1 MSKEFIVRDQY
12 WASATISSSGTT
24 SSAIATGGRVIFGL
38 VMPGVFTGTSIT
50 FTVSHDGTTYQA
62 LYDETNTQVSM
73 TVAASRSYALPDAL
87 AAWPYFKIVSGSSEG
102 AARTLYVQM
111 KG

>member
-1 MSKEFIVRDQY
+1 MNVQIRRDRTFQPLTI
-12 WASATISSSGTT
+12 ASSATT
-24 SSAIATGGRVIFGL
+24 SDAVILGGKVLVGL
-38 VMPGVFTGTSIT
+38 VMPGTFTGTTIT

-62 LYDETNTQVSM
+62 LYDDTNTQVSM
-73 TVAASRSYALPDAL
+73 TVAASRNYALPDTL

-102 AARTLYVQM
+102 GARTLYVVM

>member
-1 MSKEFIVRDQY
+1 MNFIKRHTK
-12 WASATISSSGTT
+12 WASLTIASSGTT
-24 SSAIATGGRVIFGL
+24 SSACEVGGFALLGL
-38 VMPGVFTGTSIT
+38 VMPGTFTGTTIT

-62 LYDETNTQVSM
+62 LYDDTNTQVSM
-73 TVAASRSYALPDAL
+73 TVAASRSYQLPLAL

-102 AARTLYVQM
+102 GARTLYVQM